1 VQPAVEE
8 SKQEEAEDLVTAFT
22 IQAASDKGIDY
33 DKLLVKFGCS
43 PMTPE
48 LIEKIERLT
57 G

>member
-1 VQPAVEE
+1 MQPAVEE